1 MFWHR
6 KSGFGNRKWVM
17 TPIGSSDEW
26 RLLAAEPNADLPHMA
41 RQCRNTDRD
50 PSARMT
56 YGAESKDGAFGLD
69 VRVICLESRIN
80 GSVELNG
87 GSLVLRVQLVEKV
100 RRPFVNA
107 GFRIAYLDLVDDRR
121 TGEAEPYLAREHIRA
136 HDFDERAYLFI
147 RSEKPAFDGCSGA
160 TLVEPRGVSMRQSFI
175 VSRCYCASFAA
186 LRVAMSAKTA

>member
-1 MFWHR
+1 M
-6 KSGFGNRKWVM
+6 
-17 TPIGSSDEW
+17 
-26 RLLAAEPNADLPHMA
+26 
-41 RQCRNTDRD
+41 
-50 PSARMT
+50 
-56 YGAESKDGAFGLD
+56 
-69 VRVICLESRIN
+69 
-80 GSVELNG
+80 
-87 GSLVLRVQLVEKV
+87 VLRVQLVEKV

-186 LRVAMSAKTA
+186 LRVAISAKTA

>member
-1 MFWHR
+1 M
-6 KSGFGNRKWVM
+6 
-17 TPIGSSDEW
+17 
-26 RLLAAEPNADLPHMA
+26 
-41 RQCRNTDRD
+41 
-50 PSARMT
+50 
-56 YGAESKDGAFGLD
+56 
-69 VRVICLESRIN
+69 
-80 GSVELNG
+80 ELNG

-160 TLVEPRGVSMRQSFI
+160 TLVEPL
-175 VSRCYCASFAA
+175 AS
-186 LRVAMSAKTA
+186 LCGNPSS